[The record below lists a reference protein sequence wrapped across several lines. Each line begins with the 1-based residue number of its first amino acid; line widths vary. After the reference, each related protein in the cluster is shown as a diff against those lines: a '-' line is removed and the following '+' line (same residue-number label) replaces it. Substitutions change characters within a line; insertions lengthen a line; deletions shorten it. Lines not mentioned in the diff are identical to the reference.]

1 MTETHTAEP
10 CGHCGRQPP
19 LCVCELLRPV
29 KTRHRVVVLQH
40 PQEQDRTLGS
50 APLLDRGLSHC
61 DLRVGLSWRNLADA
75 LGEEQAPLRPWA
87 VLYPASLPK
96 AGRGVI
102 AKSADDGSRPHGAYL
117 MNARG
122 RLLPAWPA
130 LGGIILLDGTWSQ
143 AKALWWRNPWLLK
156 LPRLGFVRPPQS
168 IYGRVR
174 KEPKPGYLSTLEA
187 TAAALEALGEKPD
200 VAANLR
206 RTFRTLVQRLRDDH
220 KAKAA
225 LEPPRAK
232 SRRTARTAQSD
243 AAPAADTTSAV
254 PAAAQAAAAPSEL

>member
-1 MTETHTAEP
+1 MTHPNNAEP
-10 CGHCGRQPP
+10 CGHCGRLEP
-19 LCVCELLRPV
+19 LCVCSLLEPTR
-29 KTRHRVVVLQH
+29 TRHRVVVLQH

-50 APLLDRGLSHC
+50 APLLSRALEHC
-61 DLRVGLSWRNLADA
+61 DIQVGLSWRNLADA
-75 LGEEQAPLRPWA
+75 LGEEQSPLRPWA
-87 VLYPASLPK
+87 VMYPASLPK
-96 AGRGVI
+96 AGRGIV

-130 LGGIILLDGTWSQ
+130 LGGIIVLDGTWSQ

-156 LPRLGFVRPPQS
+156 LPRLGLARPPQS

-187 TAAALEALGEKPD
+187 TAAALDALGEKPD
-200 VAANLR
+200 VSGNLR

-220 KAKAA
+220 KAQA
-225 LEPPRAK
+225 L
-232 SRRTARTAQSD
+232 
-243 AAPAADTTSAV
+243 AAPKRDRRRRGAKEGQ
-254 PAAAQAAAAPSEL
+254 QAPLPEPGATAHLTPIETL